1 MGKKEKETVDTNEC
15 QGPLVEQCEKC
26 EQFEECLKGQL
37 RFYSQIP
44 YWIIDSYLAVLSG
57 TAFKV
62 FVYLVRKAN
71 FDPKSNHFG
80 RCSSR
85 KEIADAAGVSE
96 TNLSKQMKEL
106 ESHGLITR
114 CKNQPFRKSDGSW
127 GSSRMLTVTHFG
139 RMKELKAK
147 KA

>member
-1 MGKKEKETVDTNEC
+1 MDSAKV
-15 QGPLVEQCEKC
+15 
-26 EQFEECLKGQL
+26 
-37 RFYSQIP
+37 P

-71 FDPKSNHFG
+71 FDPKSHHFG
-80 RCSSR
+80 RCWPSR

-106 ESHGLITR
+106 ESHGLIKR
-114 CKNQPFRKSDGSW
+114 SKNQPFRKHDGTF
-127 GSSRMLTVTHFG
+127 GSSRLITVTHFG
-139 RMKELKAK
+139 RMKELKGK
-147 KA
+147 KV